1 MNRTAAILFVI
12 LMMLLTGCNPA
23 YSTRMAE
30 TDLPTETL
38 TATKTPQP
46 TKTPTLTIQERVTL
60 TPGTGGALTIEEH
73 PLTRREDNDVV
84 WAEYED
90 AAWTEPQSV
99 PHRVT
104 IGEDLYSFNE
114 DYILL
119 DDSPEGMT
127 QYRVEINLYKNDER
141 FMTITQGDNG
151 PLPAVWGFIATEDSW
166 YLEIDRGQKIIH
178 DDGAIELPHLG
189 DIIWNGE
196 SLNELEGYQQSF
208 GIHLLS
214 GKLFYFFIRDD
225 GLGYYYDGNEYLL
238 EYDRISYHAC
248 CSGGLAN
255 PHGLEDSMVFFADRG
270 DQRYLVIIGD
280 S

>member
-1 MNRTAAILFVI
+1 MNHKAALLIIL
-12 LMMLLTGCNPA
+12 LLTLLTGC
-23 YSTRMAE
+23 STGDQTAMIE
-30 TDLPTETL
+30 NVTP

-46 TKTPTLTIQERVTL
+46 SRTPTLTIQERVTL

-73 PLTRREDNDVV
+73 PLTQREDNDVV

-90 AAWTEPQSV
+90 AAWTETHSV
-99 PHRVT
+99 PRRVA
-104 IGEDLYSFNE
+104 IGEDIYSFNE

-119 DDSPEGMT
+119 EDSPEGMT
-127 QYRVEINLYKNDER
+127 QYRVEINLYKNDEH

-151 PLPAVWGFIATEDSW
+151 PLPAVWGFIAAEDSW
-166 YLEIDRGQKIIH
+166 YLEIDRGEQIIH
-178 DDGAIELPHLG
+178 EDGAIELPHLG

-225 GLGYYYDGNEYLL
+225 ALGYYYDGAKYPLD
-238 EYDRISYHAC
+238 YDRISYHAC

-255 PHGLEDSMVFFADRG
+255 PHGLDDSMVIFTNRG
-270 DQRYLVIIGD
+270 DQRYLVFIGD
-280 S
+280 F